1 MPPTFAAVP
10 RSTTLAS
17 LRTRR
22 DLVARQVH
30 RCEAKVE
37 RLRRELTLPPLCAG
51 VTSPAERAMSGAMRE
66 LTEARAR
73 LAQITRD
80 LRRIGSA

>member
-1 MPPTFAAVP
+1 MPAATAVP

-17 LRTRR
+17 LETRR

-37 RLRRELTLPPLCAG
+37 RLRGELALPRLYAG
-51 VTSPAERAMSGAMRE
+51 ATMPAERAMSGAMRE
-66 LTEARAR
+66 LVEARAR

-80 LRRIGSA
+80 LRRLQGR